1 MPDGELRIRA
11 ARSEDAAA
19 IAAVYA
25 PYVTDDVAS
34 FETQAPDADELAS
47 RMAARPRL
55 PWLVSERAGS
65 VTGYCY
71 ASRHRDRAAYR
82 WSADVS
88 VYLARSEHRRGTG
101 RALYLELFELLRELG
116 YVNAYAGIALPNDAS
131 VGLHEALGFRLV
143 GVYRGV
149 GYKFGA
155 WRDVGWWQLPL
166 VEHPPDQPSEPQEW
180 MG

>member
-1 MPDGELRIRA
+1 VLDSDVRVRA
-11 ARSEDAAA
+11 AVQSDAAA

-34 FETQAPDADELAS
+34 FETDPPDAAEFAR
-47 RMAARPRL
+47 RMAVRPRL
-55 PWLVSERAGS
+55 PWLVAERGGV

-71 ASRHRDRAAYR
+71 GSRHRDRAAYR
-82 WSADVS
+82 WSVDVS
-88 VYLARSEHRRGTG
+88 VYLDRSEHRRGTG
-101 RALYLELFELLRELG
+101 RALYEPLLAELRSLG

-143 GVYRGV
+143 GIYRGV

-155 WRDVGWWQLPL
+155 WRDVGWWQRAL
-166 VEHPPDQPSEPQEW
+166 VAPPVDPPEPAEW
-180 MG
+180 AGG